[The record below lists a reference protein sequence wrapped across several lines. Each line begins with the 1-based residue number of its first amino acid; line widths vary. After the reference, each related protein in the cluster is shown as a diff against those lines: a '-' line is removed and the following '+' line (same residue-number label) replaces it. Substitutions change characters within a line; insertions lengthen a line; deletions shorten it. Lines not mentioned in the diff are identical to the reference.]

1 MILIRSNGCIYIH
14 SAFSKVTSFLF
25 AGHTLVGIYD
35 RINFLLF
42 INIYVVKIAAEVGKS
57 GQKIIVDPRVNVSD
71 RG

>member
-25 AGHTLVGIYD
+25 TGHTLVGIYD

-42 INIYVVKIAAEVGKS
+42 INIYVVIAAEVGKS
-57 GQKIIVDPRVNVSD
+57 GQKITVDPRVNVRD